1 MRKGSGAHAPSGSAV
16 TIGIIRASLP
26 PRAPMSDSK
35 PDWLDA
41 TKTAEEA
48 LDLARKAMASERANL
63 HITML
68 MLATLARTAPK
79 EAVDKLHAEFERI
92 RDMSGPSG
100 AVANEIFATALSTL
114 ERYSPPE

>member
-1 MRKGSGAHAPSGSAV
+1 M
-16 TIGIIRASLP
+16 T
-26 PRAPMSDSK
+26 DSNN
-35 PDWLDA
+35 WLDA
-41 TKTAEEA
+41 QKTADEA
-48 LDLARKAMASERANL
+48 MRIARHALASERANL

-68 MLATLARTAPK
+68 ILATLARTAPR

-114 ERYSPPE
+114 ERHAPPE

>member
-1 MRKGSGAHAPSGSAV
+1 M
-16 TIGIIRASLP
+16 T
-26 PRAPMSDSK
+26 DSNNN
-35 PDWLDA
+35 WLDA
-41 TKTAEEA
+41 QTTADEA
-48 LDLARKAMASERANL
+48 MRIARHALASERANL

-79 EAVDKLHAEFERI
+79 DAVDKLHAEFERI

>member
-1 MRKGSGAHAPSGSAV
+1 M
-16 TIGIIRASLP
+16 T
-26 PRAPMSDSK
+26 DSTN
-35 PDWLDA
+35 WLDA
-41 TKTAEEA
+41 QKTADEA
-48 LDLARKAMASERANL
+48 MRIARHALASERANL

-100 AVANEIFATALSTL
+100 AVANEIFATALTTI
-114 ERYSPPE
+114 ERYTPPE

>member
-1 MRKGSGAHAPSGSAV
+1 
-16 TIGIIRASLP
+16 
-26 PRAPMSDSK
+26 MSEPK

-68 MLATLARTAPK
+68 ILATLAKTAPK
-79 EAVDKLHAEFERI
+79 DAVEKLHAEFERI
-92 RDMSGPSG
+92 RDLSGPAG
-100 AVANEIFATALSTL
+100 AVANDIFATAVSTL
-114 ERYSPPE
+114 ERYGRRD